1 MSARLS
7 RLSVKAAVTAAIVGG
22 LTLGA
27 SSLAQAREI
36 VTIEDGR
43 SCVPVCKVADGHYTD
58 WFNC

>member
-7 RLSVKAAVTAAIVGG
+7 RLTVKAAVTAAIVGG
-22 LTLGA
+22 LTLGT

-36 VTIEDGR
+36 VSIDDGR